1 MSTKYEP
8 LEMHLRA
15 TPSAVKL
22 LTLQLPELARI
33 IGASLPD
40 SAFIHRPWWANQKNS
55 KSRPQAHA
63 WLEAGFVVEEV
74 NQSRTNGWVRFKR
87 Q

>member
-1 MSTKYEP
+1 MSAKYEP
-8 LEMHLRA
+8 LEKHLRA
-15 TPSAVKL
+15 TPPAVKQ
-22 LTLQLPELARI
+22 LTIQLSELAHI

-40 SAFIHRPWWANQKNS
+40 SAFTHRPWWGNQKNS

-63 WLEAGFVVEEV
+63 WMAAGFVVEEV

-87 Q
+87 

>member
-1 MSTKYEP
+1 MTTKYEP
-8 LEMHLRA
+8 LGIHLRA
-15 TPSAVKL
+15 TPSKIKQV
-22 LTLQLPELARI
+22 TVQLSELANI

-40 SAFIHRPWWANQKNS
+40 SAFTHRPWWENQKNS

-63 WLEAGFVVEEV
+63 WLTASFSVDEV